1 MPNMDHVQAELM
13 DMIAKDVSPSQ
24 ISDKIKDMLYAK
36 TSERVDTYKPTA
48 ADSLF
53 GDEIEDEIEDEVESD
68 VEAEADT
75 VDDET
80 DDE

>member
-36 TSERVDTYKPTA
+36 TSERVDAYKPTA

-68 VEAEADT
+68 VEAEADP

>member
-13 DMIAKDVSPSQ
+13 DMITKDVSPSQ

-36 TSERVDTYKPTA
+36 TSERVDAYKPTA
-48 ADSLF
+48 ADSIF
-53 GDEIEDEIEDEVESD
+53 GNEVEDEIE
-68 VEAEADT
+68 AETDS
-75 VDDET
+75 VDAET

>member
-13 DMIAKDVSPSQ
+13 DMITKDVSPSQ
-24 ISDKIKDMLYAK
+24 ISDKIKDMLFAK
-36 TSERVDTYKPTA
+36 TSERVDAYKPTA

-53 GDEIEDEIEDEVESD
+53 GDEVENEI
-68 VEAEADT
+68 EAEADP
-75 VDDET
+75 VDAET

>member
-13 DMIAKDVSPSQ
+13 DMITKDVSPSQ
-24 ISDKIKDMLYAK
+24 ISDKIKDMLFAK
-36 TSERVDTYKPTA
+36 TSERVDAYKPTA

-53 GDEIEDEIEDEVESD
+53 GDEDEVEDEIE
-68 VEAEADT
+68 AEADP
-75 VDDET
+75 VDAET

>member
-13 DMIAKDVSPSQ
+13 DMITKDVSPSQ
-24 ISDKIKDMLYAK
+24 ISDKIKDMLFAK
-36 TSERVDTYKPTA
+36 TSERVDAYKPTA

-53 GDEIEDEIEDEVESD
+53 GDEVEDEIE
-68 VEAEADT
+68 AEADS
-75 VDDET
+75 VDAET

>member
-13 DMIAKDVSPSQ
+13 DMITKDVSPSQ

-36 TSERVDTYKPTA
+36 TSERVDAYKPTA
-48 ADSLF
+48 ADSIF
-53 GDEIEDEIEDEVESD
+53 GNEVEDEIEVETDS
-68 VEAEADT
+68 
-75 VDDET
+75 VDAET

>member
-13 DMIAKDVSPSQ
+13 DMITKDVSPSQ
-24 ISDKIKDMLYAK
+24 ISDKIKDMLFTK
-36 TSERVDTYKPTA
+36 TSERVDAYKPTA

-53 GDEIEDEIEDEVESD
+53 GDEVEDGI
-68 VEAEADT
+68 EAEADS
-75 VDDET
+75 VDAET